1 MVAAA
6 TLMGLSSCNKDA
18 EGGVVGGDPMGSGS
32 MKITLGFDS
41 AESATY
47 ATASTAKPST
57 SWKNNIQSLG
67 VFFVEKS
74 SGEIKNAQSV
84 PFDNTKVDLAEQ
96 TKTIKGIPAGTYDVY
111 VFANWDQGGHTDV
124 NKADWSIATAKGR
137 KIQDLYVDALAS
149 TTYDA
154 YKHTNAEADSKGYD
168 EAPEVFVAM
177 HTGITI
183 TADET
188 FQDETAYALTRIVSL
203 VRVRIDQSVNNDE
216 NKNNLITFQDAN
228 ASLRIR
234 RIHTGATL
242 QYSEANM
249 TTTTRRFESDASNS
263 VFFAQGAYKH
273 EDPSTGY
280 SSGKILTDNFTSWK
294 DVKLIPAGST
304 TAAAEKL
311 DVVITGITTNGEYV
325 PAGFPK
331 KIDMDG
337 AGPGEAALVEKAP
350 QGAQIAWA
358 GAVDYV
364 LKGNGIMELNL
375 TLLSAGQWVNP
386 EVPDLPLP
394 EPQEYGNLEI
404 KVGLADWGAI
414 ESVDMNM

>member
-1 MVAAA
+1 MVAAV

-18 EGGVVGGDPMGSGS
+18 EGDVTGGDPMGSGS

-57 SWKNNIQSLG
+57 SWKNNIKSLG
-67 VFFVEKS
+67 VFFVEKI

-84 PFDNTKVDLAEQ
+84 PFDNSQNNLTEQ
-96 TKTIKGIPAGTYDVY
+96 TKTVKGIPVGTYDVY

-124 NKADWSIATAKGR
+124 NKANWSVAAAKGR

-149 TTYDA
+149 STYDA
-154 YKHTNAEADSKGYD
+154 YKHPTSEVNSKGYD

-177 HTGITI
+177 HTGIVI
-183 TADET
+183 TADQT
-188 FQDETAYALTRIVSL
+188 FQDPTAYALTRIVSL
-203 VRVRIDQSVNNDE
+203 VRIRIDQSVNNTE
-216 NKNNLITFQDAN
+216 NKNNLISFQDAN

-242 QYSEANM
+242 QYTDANM
-249 TTTTRRFESDASNS
+249 STSTRRFESDAKNS
-263 VFFAQGAYKH
+263 VFFAQGAY
-273 EDPSTGY
+273 EDTDPSTGY

-311 DVVITGITTNGEYV
+311 DVVITGITTNDQYV

-331 KIDMDG
+331 EIDPDG
-337 AGPGEAALVEKAP
+337 AGPEEATLVEKAP
-350 QGAQIAWA
+350 KGAQIAWA

-375 TLLSAGQWVNP
+375 TLLSAGQWVDP
-386 EVPDLPLP
+386 ETPDLPLP

-404 KVGLADWGAI
+404 KVGLVDWGAI
-414 ESVDMNM
+414 ESVNMDM